1 MIPLR
6 SLDFPHTGSD
16 RTGVGTGIFP
26 RKGTEARKRKR
37 AMSLISRVGSRGLEW
52 DLKGTCLPL
61 SSSRE
66 GRDEWL
72 FQRADRWGAGSPIRW
87 LPVARICC
95 LYLLSMDSQTVYL
108 GLGSNLGDRASH
120 LLQAVRGL
128 LNHRLPVQ
136 ALSPLYET
144 DPVGYLD
151 QPSFLNMVLAID
163 GTGWNPWRVLTVCQE
178 IETSLGRRR
187 SIPQGPRTI
196 DLDLLFFG
204 QQVVTGSRAGL
215 DLVLPHPRLAERPF
229 VLIPLSDLD
238 PALLHPV
245 LGKTVAQLLAAV
257 SPQTSSSPTVSSA
270 VRRYDP
276 GEGLVGPGWQEPP
289 FYQQN

>member
-1 MIPLR
+1 MAP
-6 SLDFPHTGSD
+6 
-16 RTGVGTGIFP
+16 
-26 RKGTEARKRKR
+26 
-37 AMSLISRVGSRGLEW
+37 
-52 DLKGTCLPL
+52 DL
-61 SSSRE
+61 
-66 GRDEWL
+66 
-72 FQRADRWGAGSPIRW
+72 
-87 LPVARICC
+87 V
-95 LYLLSMDSQTVYL
+95 YLLSMDSQTVYL
-108 GLGSNLGDRASH
+108 GLGSNLGDRASY

-128 LNHRLPVQ
+128 LDHRLPVR

-163 GTGWNPWRVLTVCQE
+163 GTGWDPWRVLTICQE

-215 DLVLPHPRLAERPF
+215 DLIVPHPRLAGRPF
-229 VLIPLSDLD
+229 VLIPLCDLD

-257 SPQTSSSPTVSSA
+257 SPQTSSSVAPG

-276 GEGLVGPGWQEPP
+276 GGRPTRPDWQDPL
-289 FYQQN
+289 FHQQN

>member
-1 MIPLR
+1 M
-6 SLDFPHTGSD
+6 D
-16 RTGVGTGIFP
+16 
-26 RKGTEARKRKR
+26 
-37 AMSLISRVGSRGLEW
+37 
-52 DLKGTCLPL
+52 
-61 SSSRE
+61 
-66 GRDEWL
+66 
-72 FQRADRWGAGSPIRW
+72 
-87 LPVARICC
+87 LPVRRSMGGWMPDPSDQPYEMAPD
-95 LYLLSMDSQTVYL
+95 LVYLLSMDSQTVYL
-108 GLGSNLGDRASH
+108 GLGSNLGDRASY

-128 LNHRLPVQ
+128 LDHRLPVR

-163 GTGWNPWRVLTVCQE
+163 GTGWDPWRLLTVCQE

-204 QQVVTGSRAGL
+204 QQVLAESRAGL
-215 DLVLPHPRLAERPF
+215 DLTVPHPRLVERPF
-229 VLIPLSDLD
+229 VLIPLCDLD

-257 SPQTSSSPTVSSA
+257 SPQTSPSVVPG

-276 GEGLVGPGWQEPP
+276 GGGPTRPGWQDPL
-289 FYQQN
+289 FHQQN

>member
-1 MIPLR
+1 M
-6 SLDFPHTGSD
+6 
-16 RTGVGTGIFP
+16 V
-26 RKGTEARKRKR
+26 
-37 AMSLISRVGSRGLEW
+37 
-52 DLKGTCLPL
+52 
-61 SSSRE
+61 
-66 GRDEWL
+66 
-72 FQRADRWGAGSPIRW
+72 
-87 LPVARICC
+87 LPVRRSMGGWMPDPSDQPNEMAPD
-95 LYLLSMDSQTVYL
+95 LVYLLSMDSQTVYL
-108 GLGSNLGDRASH
+108 GLGSNLGDRASY

-128 LNHRLPVQ
+128 LDHRLPVR

-163 GTGWNPWRVLTVCQE
+163 GTGWDPWRLLAVCQE

-196 DLDLLFFG
+196 DLDLLLFG
-204 QQVVTGSRAGL
+204 QWVVAESRAGL
-215 DLVLPHPRLAERPF
+215 DLVVPHPRLAERPF
-229 VLIPLSDLD
+229 VLIPLCDLD

-257 SPQTSSSPTVSSA
+257 SPQTSSSVAPG

-276 GEGLVGPGWQEPP
+276 GGRPTRPDWQDPL
-289 FYQQN
+289 FHQQN